1 MDLYDALPGSVG
13 KIYWYERI
21 ERELADKEIEL
32 IRQKAISETL
42 NATLTNLMYEPGK
55 AINSIDGVIKRG
67 WDDAKKQIEF
77 LQSGTIIKSE
87 YIMVDSNSKSLIGEI
102 ENRTEFMSWTNPYI
116 IEEIKSL
123 CLEN

>member
-1 MDLYDALPGSVG
+1 MDLYEALPGSVG

-21 ERELADKEIEL
+21 ERELADKEIES
-32 IRQKAISETL
+32 IRQKSISETL
-42 NATLTNLMYEPGK
+42 SATLTNLMYEPGK
-55 AINSIDGVIKRG
+55 AINSLDGVIKRG
-67 WDDAKKQIEF
+67 WEDARKQIEY

-87 YIMVDSNSKSLIGEI
+87 YIMVDSSSKSLIEEI
-102 ENRTEFMSWTNPYI
+102 ENRTGFMNWTNPYI

>member
-1 MDLYDALPGSVG
+1 MDLYEALPGSVG

-21 ERELADKEIEL
+21 ERELADKEIES

-42 NATLTNLMYEPGK
+42 SATLTNLMYEPSK
-55 AINSIDGVIKRG
+55 AISSLDGVIKRG
-67 WDDAKKQIEF
+67 WDDARKQIEF

-87 YIMVDSNSKSLIGEI
+87 YIMVDSGSKSLIEEI
-102 ENRTEFMSWTNPYI
+102 ENRAGFMNWTNPYI

>member
-1 MDLYDALPGSVG
+1 MDLYEALPGAVG

-21 ERELADKEIEL
+21 ERELADKEIES
-32 IRQKAISETL
+32 IRQKTISETL
-42 NATLTNLMYEPGK
+42 SATLTNLMYEPGK
-55 AINSIDGVIKRG
+55 AIHSLDGVIQRG
-67 WDDAKKQIEF
+67 WNDAKKQIEY

-87 YIMVDSNSKSLIGEI
+87 YIMVDSSSKSLIEEI
-102 ENRTEFMSWTNPYI
+102 ENRTEFMNWTNPYI

>member
-1 MDLYDALPGSVG
+1 MDLYEALPGSVG

-21 ERELADKEIEL
+21 ERELADKEIES
-32 IRQKAISETL
+32 IRQKSIAETL
-42 NATLTNLMYEPGK
+42 SATLTNLMYEPSK
-55 AINSIDGVIKRG
+55 AINSLDGVIKRG
-67 WDDAKKQIEF
+67 WEDARKQIEY

-87 YIMVDSNSKSLIGEI
+87 YIMVDSSSKSLIEEI
-102 ENRTEFMSWTNPYI
+102 ENRTGFMNWTNPYI

>member
-1 MDLYDALPGSVG
+1 MDLYEALPGSVG

-55 AINSIDGVIKRG
+55 AINSLDGVIKRG

-87 YIMVDSNSKSLIGEI
+87 YIMVDSSSKSLIEEI
-102 ENRTEFMSWTNPYI
+102 ENRTEFMNWTNPYI

>member
-1 MDLYDALPGSVG
+1 MDLYEALPGSVG

-21 ERELADKEIEL
+21 ERELADKEIES
-32 IRQKAISETL
+32 IRKKSISETL
-42 NATLTNLMYEPGK
+42 SATLTNLMYEPGK
-55 AINSIDGVIKRG
+55 AISSLDGVIKRG
-67 WDDAKKQIEF
+67 WDDARKQIEF

-87 YIMVDSNSKSLIGEI
+87 YIMVDSNSKSLIEEI
-102 ENRTEFMSWTNPYI
+102 ENRTGFMNWTNPYI

>member
-1 MDLYDALPGSVG
+1 MDLYEALPGSVG

-21 ERELADKEIEL
+21 ERKLADAEIDR
-32 IRQKAISETL
+32 IRQRAVSDTL

-55 AINSIDGVIKRG
+55 AIHTLDGVIQRG
-67 WDDAKKQIEF
+67 WNDAKQQIEM
-77 LQSGTIIKSE
+77 LEQGTIIKSE
-87 YIMVDSNSKSLIGEI
+87 YVMVDSNLKLQIEEI
-102 ENRTEFMSWTNPYI
+102 ESDPTFLNWTNPYL

>member
-1 MDLYDALPGSVG
+1 MDLYEALPGSVG

-21 ERELADKEIEL
+21 ERELADKEIES
-32 IRQKAISETL
+32 IRKKSISETL
-42 NATLTNLMYEPGK
+42 SATLTNLMYEPSK
-55 AINSIDGVIKRG
+55 AINSLDGVIKRG
-67 WDDAKKQIEF
+67 WDDARKQIEF

-87 YIMVDSNSKSLIGEI
+87 YIMVDSGSKSLIEEI
-102 ENRTEFMSWTNPYI
+102 ENRTGFMNWTNPYI